1 MAGSLYLKVLN
12 CVLLRLYRVF
22 VHVYVH
28 HFDRIMSIGIYLIQF
43 YKELCFLLSLNNG
56 SGKLLKLKPFFRC
69 GTSCEHLLQA
79 LLLLCHRVWLDKW
92 KGKQFF
98 FLSKLLKPYN
108 LQEFAPLQEMT
119 RKICT
124 DIIAPPTPTGAIW
137 DILKK
142 KDSSTFFFFQ
152 SHTSLCS
159 HQMNLQV
166 LLPNDS
172 SVRISSQ
179 GETTLS
185 PSDHNHSC
193 LSNHTL
199 GKTHHRKCYLLEL
212 WFRSN
217 VLRKHCKTAEISKH
231 RLQMWKHGFEIHS

>member
-1 MAGSLYLKVLN
+1 MKRLTLFCQTSISHVICRNLLHCKRWPGKSAPTSLRHPPQQVP
-12 CVLLRLYRVF
+12 F
-22 VHVYVH
+22 
-28 HFDRIMSIGIYLIQF
+28 GIF
-43 YKELCFLLSLNNG
+43 
-56 SGKLLKLKPFFRC
+56 
-69 GTSCEHLLQA
+69 
-79 LLLLCHRVWLDKW
+79 
-92 KGKQFF
+92 
-98 FLSKLLKPYN
+98 
-108 LQEFAPLQEMT
+108 
-119 RKICT
+119 
-124 DIIAPPTPTGAIW
+124 
-137 DILKK
+137 LKK
-142 KDSSTFFFFQ
+142 SYFYIFFFQ

-199 GKTHHRKCYLLEL
+199 GKTHHRKCFLLEL